1 MSEQIQQLIKLLQ
14 DPNHLYIHNHI
25 QDIKNLLIKIEKDK
39 KKALM
44 GIEPDGLSWDEQ
56 RQFESDAYD

>member
-14 DPNHLYIHNHI
+14 EPLYIHNHI
-25 QDIKNLLIKIEKDK
+25 QDIKNLLIKIENEKNK
-39 KKALM
+39 IN
-44 GIEPDGLSWDEQ
+44 IEPHGLSWWEQ